1 MAQISRNVF
10 ATHVYNKI
18 TSYANTFLQST
29 NFLASRN
36 LLPIESPLTHHKK
49 PLSNIIEA
57 IQTFL
62 SDDVDLLVYLDHY
75 SVPKKDYQPDY
86 IAMVI
91 LHNFENQIINDCGY
105 RFHTKILNEYNLTQ
119 NITQLDYLKTRP
131 TQIQGTPEWMA
142 ARKEGLTASNI
153 KKVLYGSIKEQV
165 EIILDKCK
173 TDDVYKKIY
182 SPAMQHGHQH
192 EDNGVAIFESRS
204 NREVYEFGCM
214 PHQEFNFLKAS
225 PDGIDNMGEML
236 EIKMPYSRIP
246 HEIPKPDYY
255 NQMQLQLEV
264 CDLDVCNFLE
274 CVVKHYTSKADYLA
288 DINKKARTGPARHC
302 FTGRGLEKGVML
314 EGKSMD
320 NLYFNYKYAPL
331 DLMPDEINEWL
342 DENIDQLNEEA
353 KEKQEEDN
361 MVFNDFVVRP
371 VYWYLVRYSCI
382 KVYRDSNWISK
393 HISKFHTFWRTVL
406 YYRRHGIEPLLE
418 FLETGNNDCLPKH
431 PGIVNF
437 PDFKV
442 RKSTKRKKI
451 VNVFSKNTCLL
462 LDSSDEEDELNK
474 MNNKA
479 PNNKVLSKTTTKKK
493 KSLNNKSSPK
503 TTKST
508 SSTKSTKSVKSTKGT
523 RIRKSTSSKLL
534 KKSSKSVPVKSQGCL
549 IDDSSDEDLS
559 FM

>member
-1 MAQISRNVF
+1 
-10 ATHVYNKI
+10 
-18 TSYANTFLQST
+18 
-29 NFLASRN
+29 
-36 LLPIESPLTHHKK
+36 
-49 PLSNIIEA
+49 
-57 IQTFL
+57 
-62 SDDVDLLVYLDHY
+62 
-75 SVPKKDYQPDY
+75 
-86 IAMVI
+86 MVV

-119 NITQLDYLKTRP
+119 NINQLEYLKTLP

-255 NQMQLQLEV
+255 DQMQLQLEV

-288 DINKKARTGPARHC
+288 DINKQARTGPARHC

-342 DENIDQLNEEA
+342 DENTEQLNKEA
-353 KEKQEEDN
+353 KEQQEEDN
-361 MVFNDFVVRP
+361 VVFNDFVVRP

-393 HISKFHTFWRTVL
+393 NISKFHTFWRTVL
-406 YYRRHGIEPLLE
+406 YYRKHGIEPLIE

-437 PDFKV
+437 SDFKV

-451 VNVFSKNTCLL
+451 VNVFSKNTCLVM
-462 LDSSDEEDELNK
+462 DSSDEEDELN
-474 MNNKA
+474 NI
-479 PNNKVLSKTTTKKK
+479 NNKVSTKTKDKPTKKSKTK
-493 KSLNNKSSPK
+493 KSLKKKTQLKTNKSPK
-503 TTKST
+503 GAKITKS
-508 SSTKSTKSVKSTKGT
+508 SSD
-523 RIRKSTSSKLL
+523 KLL
-534 KKSSKSVPVKSQGCL
+534 KFPSKSASVKSQGCL